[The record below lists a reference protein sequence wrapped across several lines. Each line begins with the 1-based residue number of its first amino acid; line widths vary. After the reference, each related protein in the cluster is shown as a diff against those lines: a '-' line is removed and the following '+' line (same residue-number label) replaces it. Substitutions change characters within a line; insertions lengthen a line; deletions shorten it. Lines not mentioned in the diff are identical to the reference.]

1 MTTPPLSHGHRA
13 LVLLAT
19 DLADQLSFASVS
31 PKRAPCLDG
40 VGYLTIVSLEWTSLM
55 GCRPSTWRHE
65 YATATTIPWAYDTCP
80 FDPKVALRK
89 RSIDPVIGLL
99 IVHPKPRDPRVPM
112 LAVFGRIDDVRTRNR

>member
-1 MTTPPLSHGHRA
+1 
-13 LVLLAT
+13 
-19 DLADQLSFASVS
+19 
-31 PKRAPCLDG
+31 
-40 VGYLTIVSLEWTSLM
+40 M

-65 YATATTIPWAYDTCP
+65 YATASMIPWVYDTCP